1 MALTETQPPTTPPP
15 TMQIDQMHTCP
26 ECSHKFDLV
35 ITLGDPPSFIPDECP
50 ECNREILEEEVEL
63 SESPE
68 EENPFI

>member
-1 MALTETQPPTTPPP
+1 MDLT
-15 TMQIDQMHTCP
+15 
-26 ECSHKFDLV
+26 

-50 ECNREILEEEVEL
+50 ECNREIFEEEVEL